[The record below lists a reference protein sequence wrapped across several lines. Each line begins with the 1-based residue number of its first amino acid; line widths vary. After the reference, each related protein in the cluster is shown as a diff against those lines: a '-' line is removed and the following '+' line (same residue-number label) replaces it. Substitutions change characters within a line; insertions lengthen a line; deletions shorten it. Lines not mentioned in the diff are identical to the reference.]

1 MHDTRLRAVPSDLAR
16 VQRLRDLFLFEC
28 HCQVRYNACHERGWS
43 DSYILA
49 CDGREVGYGAV
60 KGDERTGPRDTV
72 FEFYV
77 VPPYRRHQSA
87 LFRELL
93 SVSGATRLECQSN
106 DPLLAPILFEFC
118 HGIRSDV
125 VLFESRIHPNVR
137 EAGTEPAPGSMAT
150 AAPGPSGAV
159 FRRRRDDDDLFHHD
173 VVPMGDFVVQLEGAV
188 VATGGW
194 LLHYN
199 PPFADVYMEVEAS
212 HRRRGIGAWLVRCLM
227 TECYLAGRV
236 PAARCNLSNA
246 ASRSTLT
253 RAGMRTCGC
262 MLVGE
267 VRRD

>member
-1 MHDTRLRAVPSDLAR
+1 MNDPRLRAVPTDLAR

-49 CDGREVGYGAV
+49 CDGQEVGYGAV
-60 KGDERTGPRDTV
+60 KGDEPVGPRDTV

-77 VPPYRRHQSA
+77 VPPYRRHLRM

-93 SVSGATRLECQSN
+93 SASGSTRLECQSN
-106 DPLLAPILFEFC
+106 DPLLAPMLFEFC
-118 HGIRSDV
+118 HRIRSDV
-125 VLFESRIHPNVR
+125 VLFESRICPSLR
-137 EAGTEPAPGSMAT
+137 EPGTE
-150 AAPGPSGAV
+150 AAPRSSAIAATGPSGAV
-159 FRRRRDDDDLFHHD
+159 FRRRRDDDELFQHD
-173 VVPMGDFVVQLEGAV
+173 VVPTGDFVVELEGAV
-188 VATGGW
+188 AATGGF

-199 PPFADVYMEVEAS
+199 PPFADLYMEVKPS
-212 HRRRGIGAWLVRCLM
+212 HRRQGIGAWLVQCLI

-236 PAARCNLSNA
+236 PAARCNVSNA
-246 ASRSTLT
+246 ASQSTLT

>member
-1 MHDTRLRAVPSDLAR
+1 MNDTRLRAVRTDLAR
-16 VQRLRDLFLFEC
+16 IQRLRDLFLFEC

-43 DSYILA
+43 DSYLLA
-49 CDGREVGYGAV
+49 RDGQEVGYGAV
-60 KGDERTGPRDTV
+60 KGEEHASPRDTV

-77 VPPYRRHQSA
+77 VPPYRRHQGA

-93 SVSGATRLECQSN
+93 SVCGATRLECQSN
-106 DPLLAPILFEFC
+106 DPLLAPMLFEFC

-125 VLFESRIHPNVR
+125 VLFESRICPSVR
-137 EAGTEPAPGSMAT
+137 EPGTEAARRSPAT

-159 FRRRRDDDDLFHHD
+159 FRRRRDDDDLFQHE
-173 VVPMGDFVVQLEGAV
+173 VVPTGDFVVQLEGAV

-199 PPFADVYMEVEAS
+199 PPFADLYMEVEAS
-212 HRRRGIGAWLVRCLM
+212 HRRRGIGAWLVHCLM